1 MLSHAALKSRQNF
14 LNHHDKSSIHAEYF
28 WKELNL
34 SGLGHGGQVYV
45 TFGGLF
51 LTQLLIGHS
60 TQKNHVIGWC

>member
-34 SGLGHGGQVYV
+34 SGLGHSGQVYV
-45 TFGGLF
+45 TFGGFF
-51 LTQLLIGHS
+51 LSLR
-60 TQKNHVIGWC
+60 

>member
-51 LTQLLIGHS
+51 LSLRLIGHS
-60 TQKNHVIGWC
+60 AHKNHVIGQC